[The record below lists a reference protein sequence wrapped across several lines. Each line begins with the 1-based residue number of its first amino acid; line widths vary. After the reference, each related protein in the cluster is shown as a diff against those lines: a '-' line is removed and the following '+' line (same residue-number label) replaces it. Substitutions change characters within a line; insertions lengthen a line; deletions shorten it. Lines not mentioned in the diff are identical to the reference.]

1 MCTQSPRR
9 FPSKACN
16 LTFGGVDADMPD
28 EAMGNTYTFI
38 SLWRPKQLQ
47 ANRVILSEYRRAPEN
62 RIKVKTVPRFTKFI
76 YETIHINSKWQWR
89 QNTSWEHTTA
99 YGKRSNNHRVQVT
112 KIIQYNTKMI
122 SIAPMHWAKTVFL
135 VYAESAKRFARRKLN
150 CR

>member
-62 RIKVKTVPRFTKFI
+62 SEDKILTGRTPQRMVKGA
-76 YETIHINSKWQWR
+76 TIIEFK
-89 QNTSWEHTTA
+89 
-99 YGKRSNNHRVQVT
+99 
-112 KIIQYNTKMI
+112 
-122 SIAPMHWAKTVFL
+122 
-135 VYAESAKRFARRKLN
+135 
-150 CR
+150 